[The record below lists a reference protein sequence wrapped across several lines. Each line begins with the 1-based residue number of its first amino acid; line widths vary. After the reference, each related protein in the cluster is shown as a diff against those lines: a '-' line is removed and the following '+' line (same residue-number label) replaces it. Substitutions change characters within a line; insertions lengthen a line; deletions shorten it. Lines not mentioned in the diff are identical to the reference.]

1 MPENTLRAHDEAF
14 WETFVGRY
22 DVDPNGPLNLENGYF
37 GRMSRTVVEE
47 YQRNIEFVN
56 RGNSVYVRQHFDR
69 DHGEAIRQ
77 QVAQLIHAS
86 PASVALANSA
96 GDALQTLIRNYNGL
110 KPGDQVLICDLE
122 YASVKSAMR
131 WLARQRGVEVI
142 ELVHPH
148 PASFESLV
156 GTYRQAF
163 IRYPRLKLMA
173 LTYVN
178 HLTGLVMPVQAIA
191 ETASEFGV
199 DIILDGAHALGQ
211 IDFDLKKLGIEFA
224 GFNLQKWIGGPLA
237 LGFLYIAPQRLAD
250 IDPDMDEDHY
260 PAADV
265 RSRTPHST
273 PNIPALLTLP
283 LVLEEHHSLGG
294 ASAKGVRL
302 SYLRDL
308 WVNAVRD
315 VPGIEIMTPDD
326 PRLYCG
332 ITSMRFSAQ
341 PDQQAM
347 ADRLLNDYGIFTV
360 VRNTSVGPCIR
371 ITPGL
376 ITLAKDIE
384 RLTAALINLSR
395 M

>member
-56 RGNSVYVRQHFDR
+56 RGNSVYVRQHFNR

-191 ETASEFGV
+191 ETAREFGV

-283 LVLEEHHSLGG
+283 LVLEEHRSLGG

>member
-86 PASVALANSA
+86 PTGVALANSA

-191 ETASEFGV
+191 ETAREFGV

-283 LVLEEHHSLGG
+283 LVLEEHRSLGG

-332 ITSMRFSAQ
+332 ITSMRFTAQ

-347 ADRLLNDYGIFTV
+347 ADRLLDDYGIFTV